1 MKRLT
6 KKKTFQIKINEGDA
20 VIKLGAN
27 KVVELIF
34 GEDDETVFKEKE
46 WHEQEVYKT
55 SVQFAL
61 MIDTYFRN
69 DEGLDDII
77 MHSDSGSIAAE
88 LLGKELLAI
97 SLAGADTSEEEIII
111 SSKEITEEELLER
124 LDDMKEALKNKD
136 SPESPRKDNVVDAKT
151 RFKKDE

>member
-1 MKRLT
+1 MT
-6 KKKTFQIKINEGDA
+6 KTFQIKIKEGDA
-20 VIKLGAN
+20 VIKLNAN

-34 GEDDETVFKEKE
+34 GEDDETVFREKE

-69 DEGLDDII
+69 GEGLDDII

-88 LLGKELLAI
+88 LLGKELLSI
-97 SLAGADTSEEEIII
+97 SLAGADTSEE
-111 SSKEITEEELLER
+111 EITEEELLER
-124 LDDMKEALKNKD
+124 LDDMKEALKSKD
-136 SPESPRKDNVVDAKT
+136 SPESPHKDNVVDAAT

>member
-27 KVVELIF
+27 KAIELLF
-34 GEDDETVFKEKE
+34 GEDDETMVRETE
-46 WHEQEVYKT
+46 WHEQEVYKV

-69 DEGLDDII
+69 GEGLDDII
-77 MHSDSGSIAAE
+77 MHSPTGSIPAE
-88 LLGKELLAI
+88 LLGKELLSI
-97 SLAGADTSEEEIII
+97 SLAGADTSEEVN
-111 SSKEITEEELLER
+111 ITEEELLQR
-124 LDDMKEALKNKD
+124 LSDIKTAKENVQATSEDDD
-136 SPESPRKDNVVDAKT
+136 TSNVVDAAT
-151 RFKKDE
+151 RFIKDE